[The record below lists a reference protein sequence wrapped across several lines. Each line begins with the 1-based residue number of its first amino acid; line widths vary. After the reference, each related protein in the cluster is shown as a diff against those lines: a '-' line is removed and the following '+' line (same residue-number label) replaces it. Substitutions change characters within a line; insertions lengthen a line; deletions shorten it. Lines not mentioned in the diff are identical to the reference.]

1 MPGSAWSPPVP
12 SSPSAP
18 VCPEPGPSD
27 LPDPVYRIVLFSH
40 VLGAIVSV
48 GPAITYGVWLTLAR
62 RAGAREEAFA
72 FRGSL
77 WLDGHLVT
85 PAFGWQLVS
94 GLLLVFTFHAA
105 PIDAPWLVASLA
117 IYGVLALLGAAVV
130 APRARRA
137 SAALERNGSTAHAY
151 LAYRR
156 MMRTLSPLI
165 SLGTLTIVYLMVTK
179 PG

>member
-1 MPGSAWSPPVP
+1 M
-12 SSPSAP
+12 
-18 VCPEPGPSD
+18 
-27 LPDPVYRIVLFSH
+27 YRIVLFSH

-48 GPAITYGVWLTLAR
+48 GPAITYGAWLALAR
-62 RAGAREEAFA
+62 RAGEREETFA
-72 FRGSL
+72 FRGVL

-85 PAFGWQLVS
+85 PAFAWQLVS
-94 GLLLVFTFHAA
+94 GLLLVFAFHAA

-117 IYGVLALLGAAVV
+117 IYGVLALVGAAVV

-137 SAALERNGSTAHAY
+137 SAALEREGSDAPTY

-156 MMRTLSPLI
+156 TMRVLSPII
-165 SLGTLTIVYLMVTK
+165 SLGTVTIVYLMVVK